1 MFLLI
6 ISLFCQNAALAI
18 PILAL
23 TSCSHLA
30 FSVIQLPRYL
40 YCSTCC
46 NSTLSRVTRHCAFPS
61 LQTTITLVFFTFIAI
76 PYTLQVSLNLSIIF
90 CSFFFVSATDTASS
104 AYLKFVMLLPLK
116 FIPFLFSNASVIM
129 NSLYKLKSM
138 GEITHPCLTP
148 LFMSTYLLTSLS
160 HLTAAC

>member
-46 NSTLSRVTRHCAFPS
+46 NITLSRVTRHCAFPS
-61 LQTTITLVFFTFIAI
+61 LQTTITLFFLHLLPFHKPCTSHSI
-76 PYTLQVSLNLSIIF
+76 YLS
-90 CSFFFVSATDTASS
+90 SS
-104 AYLKFVMLLPLK
+104 AVSSLCLPL
-116 FIPFLFSNASVIM
+116 ILHHLHIS
-129 NSLYKLKSM
+129 NSLCCY
-138 GEITHPCLTP
+138 H
-148 LFMSTYLLTSLS
+148 
-160 HLTAAC
+160 